1 MPFPLYLR
9 GGKRQSLRSV
19 AAVSVGATNRLLF
32 IKDTISGR
40 KFLCDTGAQRSVLPA
55 TASDTAGGFH
65 GPPLTSADDTPI
77 RTYGTRTA
85 NLCFGGQRFS
95 WDFVTADISFPL
107 LGADFLCAHGLLV
120 DVKNGR
126 LVDALTFSTF
136 ECVPNETASSSLSS
150 SLAEGAK

>member
-65 GPPLTSADDTPI
+65 GLPLTSADDTPI

-85 NLCFGGQRFS
+85 DLCFGGQRFS
-95 WDFVTADISFPL
+95 WDFVTADISFPSS
-107 LGADFLCAHGLLV
+107 AQTFCARTGCLWM
-120 DVKNGR
+120 
-126 LVDALTFSTF
+126 
-136 ECVPNETASSSLSS
+136 
-150 SLAEGAK
+150 